1 MIDYYLYKIEQFQP
15 ERQKKTK
22 ENEELL
28 LKAFPLGLVLTES
41 SVSRSGMYLISL
53 IEKAKFKKTVLETL
67 TTTHNIKSDALNHC
81 LI

>member
-53 IEKAKFKKTVLETL
+53 IEKAKF
-67 TTTHNIKSDALNHC
+67 
-81 LI
+81 